1 MKKEKKYIKKI
12 NMLNPTAIK
21 SIIASGEGYNAEFKV
36 SIPNKI
42 KEITE
47 EVCAFANA
55 SGGVVLIG
63 VDDAN
68 TIKGITIDNAKR
80 SAIQNSINEISPVL
94 KCDFNIIEVDGKN
107 IAVIEV
113 PSGQNKPYVLSG
125 AIYVRQGP
133 NSQKLTTVEEMRDF
147 FQQAD
152 KIYFDDAICK
162 EANIEDDI
170 AKENINTFRFESG
183 LVNVTSNEQLFTN
196 LKLVTNDGQLKN
208 GTVLFFGSNPEKFF
222 EKAVIRCVAFDG
234 TDKRYIVDD
243 KVMTG
248 TLYQQYQKSMIWLK
262 SKLDVRYDIEGEGGK
277 ARKELWEIPETAF
290 KETIINS
297 LAHRDYYDKG
307 ARITIEV
314 FDDRV
319 EISNPGGLV
328 SAVPKSEFGKRSASR
343 NPLIFGLFERMRL
356 VEQIGS
362 GITRIRDVMNDEG
375 LTPPEFNIDG
385 MFTVTLRRPF
395 DFEKWVEKWVEKLT
409 ENRIDILKNI
419 HKNSRIS
426 IRELSDVLGLSLSAI
441 DKNLLFLKELG
452 LLERMNGAKGGY
464 WIIHFKLP

>member
-1 MKKEKKYIKKI
+1 
-12 NMLNPTAIK
+12 MLNATEIK
-21 SIIASGEGYNAEFKV
+21 SMIASGEGYNAEFKV
-36 SIPNKI
+36 SIPSKI

-94 KCDFNIIEVDGKN
+94 KCDFNIVEVDGKD

-170 AKENINTFRFESG
+170 AKENINTFRFEAS
-183 LVNVTSNEQLFTN
+183 LVNATSDEQLFTN

-234 TDKRYIVDD
+234 IDKRYIVDD

-277 ARKELWEIPETAF
+277 PRKELWEIPETAF

-314 FDDRV
+314 FNDRV

-409 ENRIDILKNI
+409 DNRVKILKEI
-419 HKNSRIS
+419 HNNHKVTKKELEQFVGIS
-426 IRELSDVLGLSLSAI
+426 ASAI
-441 DKNLLFLKELG
+441 DNNIDVLKNLG
-452 LLERMNGAKGGY
+452 LLSRVGSDKGGY
-464 WIIHFKLP
+464 WKIIPVLP

>member
-1 MKKEKKYIKKI
+1 
-12 NMLNPTAIK
+12 MLNSTEIK

-36 SIPNKI
+36 SIPSKI

-63 VDDAN
+63 VDDTN

-94 KCDFNIIEVDGKN
+94 KCDFNIVEVDGKD

-170 AKENINTFRFESG
+170 AKENINTFRFEAG
-183 LVNVTSNEQLFTN
+183 LVNATSDEQLFTN

-234 TDKRYIVDD
+234 IDKRYIVDD

-277 ARKELWEIPETAF
+277 PRKELWEIPETAF

-328 SAVPKSEFGKRSASR
+328 SAVPRSEFGKRSASR

-395 DFEKWVEKWVEKLT
+395 DFEKWVEKWVVKLT
-409 ENRIDILKNI
+409 DNRVKILREVHNN
-419 HKNSRIS
+419 HKVTKKELEQVVGIS
-426 IRELSDVLGLSLSAI
+426 ASAI
-441 DKNLLFLKELG
+441 DNNIDVLKDLG
-452 LLERMNGAKGGY
+452 LLSREGSDKGGY
-464 WIIHFKLP
+464 WKINPILP

>member
-1 MKKEKKYIKKI
+1 
-12 NMLNPTAIK
+12 MLNPTEIK
-21 SIIASGEGYNAEFKV
+21 SIVASGEGYNAEFKV
-36 SIPNKI
+36 SLPSKI

-170 AKENINTFRFESG
+170 AKENINTFRFEAG
-183 LVNVTSNEQLFTN
+183 LVNATSDEQLFTN

-262 SKLDVRYDIEGEGGK
+262 SKLDVRYDIEGEG
-277 ARKELWEIPETAF
+277 ANPRNEYWEIPIIAF
-290 KETIINS
+290 KEAIINS

-307 ARITIEV
+307 A
-314 FDDRV
+314 
-319 EISNPGGLV
+319 
-328 SAVPKSEFGKRSASR
+328 
-343 NPLIFGLFERMRL
+343 
-356 VEQIGS
+356 
-362 GITRIRDVMNDEG
+362 
-375 LTPPEFNIDG
+375 
-385 MFTVTLRRPF
+385 
-395 DFEKWVEKWVEKLT
+395 
-409 ENRIDILKNI
+409 
-419 HKNSRIS
+419 
-426 IRELSDVLGLSLSAI
+426 
-441 DKNLLFLKELG
+441 
-452 LLERMNGAKGGY
+452 
-464 WIIHFKLP
+464 

>member
-1 MKKEKKYIKKI
+1 
-12 NMLNPTAIK
+12 MLTPSEIK
-21 SIIASGEGYNAEFKV
+21 SIIAAGEGYKAEFKV
-36 SIPNKI
+36 SVPSKI

-63 VDDAN
+63 VDDEN

-80 SAIQNSINEISPVL
+80 SAIQNSINEISPVI
-94 KCDFNIIEVDGKN
+94 KCDFNIVEVDAKD

-162 EANIEDDI
+162 DANIEDDI
-170 AKENINTFRFESG
+170 SKENIKTFRFESG
-183 LVNVTSNEQLFTN
+183 LVNTTSDEQLFTN
-196 LKLVTNDGQLKN
+196 LKLVTNDVQLKN

-222 EKAVIRCVAFDG
+222 EKAVIRCIAFDG
-234 TDKRYIVDD
+234 IDKRYIVDD
-243 KVMTG
+243 KIMSG

-262 SKLDVRYDIEGEGGK
+262 SKLDVRYDIEGEG
-277 ARKELWEIPETAF
+277 ANPRNEYWEIPIIAF
-290 KETIINS
+290 KEAIINS

-307 ARITIEV
+307 ARTTIEV

-319 EISNPGGLV
+319 VISNPGGLV
-328 SAVPKSEFGKRSASR
+328 SAVPRNEFGKRSASR

-362 GITRIRDVMNDEG
+362 GITRIRDVMKDEG

-395 DFEKWVEKWVEKLT
+395 DFEKWVVKWVEKLT
-409 ENRIDILKNI
+409 DNRVKILREI
-419 HKNSRIS
+419 HNNHKVTKKEIEQAVGIS
-426 IRELSDVLGLSLSAI
+426 ASAI
-441 DKNLLFLKELG
+441 DNNINILKDLG
-452 LLERMNGAKGGY
+452 LLSREGSDKGGY
-464 WIIHFKLP
+464 WKIIPNLP

>member
-1 MKKEKKYIKKI
+1 
-12 NMLNPTAIK
+12 MLNPTEIK

-36 SIPNKI
+36 SIPSKI

-55 SGGVVLIG
+55 SGGIVLIG

-94 KCDFNIIEVDGKN
+94 KCDFNIVEVDGKD

-162 EANIEDDI
+162 EATIEEDI
-170 AKENINTFRFESG
+170 AKENIKTFRFEAG
-183 LVNVTSNEQLFTN
+183 LVNATSDEQLFTN

-208 GTVLFFGSNPEKFF
+208 GVVLFFGSNPEKFF
-222 EKAVIRCVAFDG
+222 EKAVIRCVAFEG

-277 ARKELWEIPETAF
+277 PRKELWEIPETAF

-328 SAVPKSEFGKRSASR
+328 SAIPKSEFGKRSASR

-409 ENRIDILKNI
+409 DNRVKILREVHNN
-419 HKNSRIS
+419 HKVTKKELEQAVGIS
-426 IRELSDVLGLSLSAI
+426 ASAI
-441 DKNLLFLKELG
+441 DNNIDVLKDLG
-452 LLERMNGAKGGY
+452 LLSRVGSDKGGY
-464 WIIHFKLP
+464 WKIIPVLP

>member
-1 MKKEKKYIKKI
+1 
-12 NMLNPTAIK
+12 MLNSTEIK

-36 SIPNKI
+36 SIPSKT

-63 VDDAN
+63 VDDTN

-94 KCDFNIIEVDGKN
+94 KCDFNIVEIDGKD

-162 EANIEDDI
+162 EATIEEDI
-170 AKENINTFRFESG
+170 AKENIKTFRFEAG
-183 LVNVTSNEQLFTN
+183 LVNATSDEQLFTN

-208 GTVLFFGSNPEKFF
+208 GVVLFFGSNPEKFF
-222 EKAVIRCVAFDG
+222 EKAVIRCVAFEG

-243 KVMTG
+243 KVMNG

-277 ARKELWEIPETAF
+277 PRKELWEIPETAF
-290 KETIINS
+290 KEIIINS

-328 SAVPKSEFGKRSASR
+328 SAVPRSEFGKRSASR

-409 ENRIDILKNI
+409 DNRVKILREVHNN
-419 HKNSRIS
+419 HKVTKKELEQAVGIS
-426 IRELSDVLGLSLSAI
+426 ASAI
-441 DKNLLFLKELG
+441 DNNIDVLKDLG
-452 LLERMNGAKGGY
+452 LLSRVGSDKGGY
-464 WIIHFKLP
+464 WKIIPVLP

>member
-1 MKKEKKYIKKI
+1 
-12 NMLNPTAIK
+12 MLNPTEIK
-21 SIIASGEGYNAEFKV
+21 SIIAAGEGYNAEFKV
-36 SIPNKI
+36 SVPSKI

-68 TIKGITIDNAKR
+68 TIKGIIIDNAKR
-80 SAIQNSINEISPVL
+80 SAIQNSINEISPVI
-94 KCDFNIIEVDGKN
+94 KCDFNIVEIDGKD

-170 AKENINTFRFESG
+170 AKENINTFRFEAG
-183 LVNVTSNEQLFTN
+183 LVNATSDEQLFTN

-208 GTVLFFGSNPEKFF
+208 GAVLFFGSNPEKFF

-234 TDKRYIVDD
+234 IDKRYIVDD
-243 KVMTG
+243 KLMTG

-277 ARKELWEIPETAF
+277 PRKELWEIPETAF
-290 KETIINS
+290 KEIIINS

-314 FDDRV
+314 FNDRV

-409 ENRIDILKNI
+409 DNRVKILKEI
-419 HKNSRIS
+419 HNNHKVTKKELEQVVGIS
-426 IRELSDVLGLSLSAI
+426 ASAI
-441 DKNLLFLKELG
+441 DNNINILKDLG
-452 LLERMNGAKGGY
+452 LLSREGSDKGGY
-464 WIIHFKLP
+464 WKIITILP

>member
-1 MKKEKKYIKKI
+1 
-12 NMLNPTAIK
+12 MLNPTEIK
-21 SIIASGEGYNAEFKV
+21 SIIAAGEGYNAEFKV

-55 SGGVVLIG
+55 SGGIVLIG
-63 VDDAN
+63 VDDTN
-68 TIKGITIDNAKR
+68 TIKGITIENGKR
-80 SAIQNSINEISPVL
+80 SAIQNSINEISPAL
-94 KCDFNIIEVDGKN
+94 KCEFYIVEVDGKD

-147 FQQAD
+147 FQQAG
-152 KIYFDDAICK
+152 KIYFDDASCLD
-162 EANIEDDI
+162 ATIEKDI
-170 AKENINTFRFESG
+170 AKENIDTFRFEAG
-183 LVNVTSNEQLFTN
+183 LVNATSDEQLFSN
-196 LKLVTNDGQLKN
+196 LKLITNDGHVKN
-208 GTVLFFGSNPEKFF
+208 GTVLFFGNNPEQFF
-222 EKAVIRCVAFDG
+222 EKAVIRCIAFEG
-234 TDKRYIVDD
+234 IDKRYIIDD
-243 KVMTG
+243 KLMTG

-277 ARKELWEIPETAF
+277 PRKELWEIPETAF

-319 EISNPGGLV
+319 EISNPGGLI
-328 SAVPKSEFGKRSASR
+328 STVPRNEFGKRSASR

-375 LTPPEFNIDG
+375 LTPPEFSIDG

-395 DFEKWVEKWVEKLT
+395 EFKKWVNKWVNNLSEKQIRILT
-409 ENRIDILKNI
+409 AIHHNTKIKKTELQQLVDFSATALDNNIEILK
-419 HKNSRIS
+419 
-426 IRELSDVLGLSLSAI
+426 
-441 DKNLLFLKELG
+441 KEG
-452 LLERMNGAKGGY
+452 LLEREGTKGGI
-464 WIIHFKLP
+464 WIIHYRNPKLGE

>member
-1 MKKEKKYIKKI
+1 
-12 NMLNPTAIK
+12 MLNPAEIK

-36 SIPNKI
+36 SIPSKI

-94 KCDFNIIEVDGKN
+94 KCDFNIVEVDGKD

-152 KIYFDDAICK
+152 KIYFDDAICID
-162 EANIEDDI
+162 ANMQNDI
-170 AKENINTFRFESG
+170 IKENIDTFRIHAG
-183 LVNVTSNEQLFTN
+183 LVNATPDEQLFTN
-196 LKLVTNDGQLKN
+196 LKLIANDGHLKN
-208 GTVLFFGSNPEKFF
+208 GAVLFFGSNPEKFF
-222 EKAVIRCVAFDG
+222 EKAVIRCVAFEG

-277 ARKELWEIPETAF
+277 PRKELWEIPETAF
-290 KETIINS
+290 KEIIINS

-409 ENRIDILKNI
+409 ENRVKILREVHNN
-419 HKNSRIS
+419 HKVTKKELEQAVSIS
-426 IRELSDVLGLSLSAI
+426 ASAI
-441 DKNLLFLKELG
+441 DNNIDVLKDLG
-452 LLERMNGAKGGY
+452 LLSREGSDKGGY
-464 WIIHFKLP
+464 WKIIPILP

>member
-1 MKKEKKYIKKI
+1 
-12 NMLNPTAIK
+12 MLNPTEIK
-21 SIIASGEGYNAEFKV
+21 SIIAAGEGYNAEFKV
-36 SIPNKI
+36 SVPSKI

-68 TIKGITIDNAKR
+68 TIKGIVIDNAKR
-80 SAIQNSINEISPVL
+80 SAIQNSINEISPVI
-94 KCDFNIIEVDGKN
+94 KCDFNIVEIDGKD

-162 EANIEDDI
+162 KANIEDDI
-170 AKENINTFRFESG
+170 AKENINTFRFEAG
-183 LVNVTSNEQLFTN
+183 LINATSDEQLFTN

-208 GTVLFFGSNPEKFF
+208 GAVLFFGSNPENFF

-234 TDKRYIVDD
+234 IDKRYIVDD
-243 KVMTG
+243 KLMTG

-262 SKLDVRYDIEGEGGK
+262 SKLNVRYDIEGEGGK
-277 ARKELWEIPETAF
+277 PRKELWEIPETAF
-290 KETIINS
+290 KEIIINS

-314 FDDRV
+314 FNDRV

-409 ENRIDILKNI
+409 DNRVKILKEI
-419 HKNSRIS
+419 HNNHKVTKKELEQFVGIS
-426 IRELSDVLGLSLSAI
+426 ASAI
-441 DKNLLFLKELG
+441 DNNIDVLKNLG
-452 LLERMNGAKGGY
+452 LLSRVGSDKGGY
-464 WIIHFKLP
+464 WKIIPVLP